1 MTEAVVWTVA
11 LFVFAVVKDAFLNR
25 DSHVREH
32 IILGPGLM
40 ALMAVTG
47 CPLIAV
53 VYVPYV
59 FQVLLDW
66 KRKYD

>member
-11 LFVFAVVKDAFLNR
+11 LFVFAVVKDAALNR
-25 DSHVREH
+25 HSSVREH
-32 IILGPGLM
+32 LILGPGLM

-66 KRKYD
+66 KWKYD